1 MLTTIDY
8 INRLQRIIILHSYLY
23 YELDD
28 SVISD
33 SEYDAKARKLV
44 EYKNEYPKLWTE
56 SMYYNQFGDDYDGST
71 GFSLYNQ
78 LDDGQKEIIRLIAS
92 YRK

>member
-8 INRLQRIIILHSYLY
+8 INRLQRIIIVHSYLY

-28 SVISD
+28 SIISD
-33 SEYDAKARKLV
+33 TEYDAKARKLV
-44 EYKNEYPKLWTE
+44 EYKNDYPKLWTE
-56 SMYYNQFGDDYDGST
+56 SMCYNQFGDDYDGST
-71 GFSLYNQ
+71 GFSLYDK